1 MGLEVGIGIGVGS
14 CCSGSKEKIQCQY
27 DLYYFGVQRFYVF
40 TFLVKKYRVVTFP
53 FDLAANFNWP
63 KPFKDRDQ
71 DQPLIYW
78 SITEPSAWSRVT
90 TSRGVSGH
98 ISMAFGFNSSPIPGA
113 SDIVR

>member
-1 MGLEVGIGIGVGS
+1 MDQKKKFSVSMIYIILEFNDFTSLGS
-14 CCSGSKEKIQCQY
+14 AS
-27 DLYYFGVQRFYVF
+27 
-40 TFLVKKYRVVTFP
+40 KKYRIATFP